1 MIENEDVEIL
11 KDKIDE
17 VREVLFKQ
25 IEDITT
31 KNNDS

>member
-1 MIENEDVEIL
+1 MIENEYVEIL